1 MEKIAIV
8 STLRAPL
15 QQTLSFVRY
24 HLHIGI
30 DALFLFFDDPDDP
43 ALETLASCSQVT
55 ATACSPAYWRELGHD
70 AVPGIGERQ
79 NVNAN
84 VGMIMALQHSCQW
97 LLHIDCDELVRP
109 CGDVHE
115 ILAGCRVDVLKL
127 SLLEAVPE
135 AEEHDH
141 VFSPVLFK
149 KMISAR
155 QKRMALLLRCH
166 GTFFEGAYF
175 RGHTASKTAVRLGP
189 GITRMGVHAPIT
201 REGMV
206 RESTGRL
213 SLLHFGCIGL
223 AEWVRKWE
231 RRVDGT
237 AVSAGISSSRSKQF
251 DYYLEA
257 RSAGDLALRKAYSRL
272 YLLSRYQR
280 FILRLL
286 GMTTTIRLDQRL
298 FE

>member
-15 QQTLSFVRY
+15 RQTLSFVRY

-30 DALFLFFDDPDDP
+30 DALFLFFDDPEDP
-43 ALETLASCSQVT
+43 ALEILASCSQVT
-55 ATACSPAYWRELGHD
+55 ATACSPAYWRRLGHD
-70 AVPGIGERQ
+70 AVPGIDERQ
-79 NVNAN
+79 DVNAN
-84 VGMIMALQHSCQW
+84 VGMIMAIQHSCQW

-109 CGDVHE
+109 CREMHE
-115 ILAGCRVDVLKL
+115 VLGGSSADILRL
-127 SLLEAVPE
+127 SLLEAVPQ
-135 AEEHDH
+135 AEECEN

-155 QKRMALLLRCH
+155 QKKMALLLRCH
-166 GTFFEGAYF
+166 GTFFEGSYF

-189 GITRMGVHAPIT
+189 GITRMGIHAPVT
-201 REGMV
+201 REGVV
-206 RESTGRL
+206 RKATDQL
-213 SLLHFGCIGL
+213 SLLHFGCIGF
-223 AEWVRKWE
+223 AEWMRKWE
-231 RRVDGT
+231 RRIDGS
-237 AVSAGISSSRSKQF
+237 AVCNGIAKSRSKQF
-251 DYYLEA
+251 EYYLEA
-257 RSAGDLALRKAYSRL
+257 RGAGELALRKAYRRL

-280 FILRLL
+280 FVLRLL